1 MGFISQ
7 HVGNDDGIVW
17 SYNQGVIPGGLLELN
32 EAAPDGTYLPMAERI
47 ALAGIDFISDS
58 NGILHD
64 PCEP

>member
-17 SYNQGVIPGGLLELN
+17 SYNQGVILGGLLKLTK
-32 EAAPDGTYLPMAERI
+32 AAPDEMYLTMAERI
-47 ALAGIDFISDS
+47 ALAGIQPPSDS

-64 PCEP
+64 PC